1 MRGSRKFCQMGSI
14 FENVFFFLA
23 FFRDPSTTMSGPS
36 SARQR
41 NAAIIGP
48 PAKRHYMHYM
58 AFRWRADDGATLKDG
73 LVAAIFQ
80 GIWTCIARK
89 PYFCDFSG
97 GGPDPLP
104 PPPPLD
110 PPMSS
115 LFENP
120 LQKGRFLAR
129 VV

>member
-1 MRGSRKFCQMGSI
+1 MRGSRKFCQIGSI
-14 FENVFFFLA
+14 FENLFFLF

-58 AFRWRADDGATLKDG
+58 AFRWRADDGPTLKAG

-80 GIWTCIARK
+80 GIRTCIARK
-89 PYFCDFSG
+89 LYFCDFSG
-97 GGPDPLP
+97 GGGVQTPC
-104 PPPPLD
+104 PPLD

-115 LFENP
+115 LFEKS